1 MNLIEERT
9 EEFVSWQT
17 SQNITEKTAT
27 SSININDEV
36 ELSHDFNDYGDSI
49 WDDCDQVTTSFRN
62 LTDYKFFNFPFDIS
76 TVFLKQGEEN
86 GFEFSIQVNSRNYK
100 YDFFRD
106 NFSSGSHFEKL
117 QNVEINNILYPEILK
132 INILG
137 EINENDIKTIFLV
150 KEDGIVQIVLYNG
163 IVVNLNDL

>member
-62 LTDYKFFNFPFDIS
+62 LTDYKFFFFHS
-76 TVFLKQGEEN
+76 TFLRY
-86 GFEFSIQVNSRNYK
+86 F
-100 YDFFRD
+100 
-106 NFSSGSHFEKL
+106 
-117 QNVEINNILYPEILK
+117 
-132 INILG
+132 
-137 EINENDIKTIFLV
+137 
-150 KEDGIVQIVLYNG
+150 
-163 IVVNLNDL
+163 